1 MWNSEE
7 IRKKFIDFFIE
18 KGHLEIPGVPLTF
31 YDPTLLFVSAG
42 MVPFKPYI
50 LGEKTPPQKRV
61 VNCQKCFRTVDIE
74 KVGTNGRSL
83 TFFEMLGN
91 WSFGDYWK
99 EEAISF
105 ALELLVN
112 VFKIEKEKL
121 YITVFGGDKEIPED
135 KETIEIWKNFGID
148 ERKIFKLSRDN
159 NFWIAGNFGPC
170 GPCTEIYYDLGEEIG
185 CKKKECQP
193 GCDCD
198 RFLEIWNLVFME
210 YYLDEKG
217 NLSKLSQKNVDTGA
231 GLERLALV
239 LQNKKSVFETD
250 LFLSIIQE
258 LEKEGVKDIKSQR
271 IIADHLK
278 GAVFLISEGVFP
290 SNVDRGYVLRRILR
304 RSVKYLKMLG
314 LSKKSLISPI
324 KKIGKIYEN
333 IYPEI
338 KQKEEEIITVILKEA
353 EIFEKTLNKGLN
365 KFYSEI
371 ENLKKSNKKEISG
384 KVAFDLYQSYGFP
397 LELTEELAK
406 EEGFLVDK
414 EGFKLEF
421 EKHKEISRVGAE
433 KKFGGIGK
441 TPDYQAIKH
450 HTATHLLHAA
460 LRKILGEKVK
470 QMGSDITSER
480 LRFDFSFDRK
490 LTQEELIQI
499 ENLVNQKIKEDLEVK
514 KEEMSL
520 KEALKSGA
528 LAFFKEKYPE
538 RVTVYTIGDFSKEIC
553 AGPHVKRTSEL
564 GKFKILKEES
574 AGAGIRRIRA
584 KVE

>member
-1 MWNSEE
+1 MWTSFE
-7 IRKKFIDFFIE
+7 IRKKFIEFFIG
-18 KGHLEIPGVPLTF
+18 KDHVEIPGVPLTF

-50 LGEKTPPQKRV
+50 LGEKAPPHKRV

-74 KVGTNGRSL
+74 KVGQNSRSL

-91 WSFGDYWK
+91 WSFGDFWK
-99 EEAISF
+99 KEAISF
-105 ALELLVN
+105 AFELLVD
-112 VFKIEKEKL
+112 VFGIEKEKL
-121 YITVFGGDKEIPED
+121 FITVFEGDKEIPED
-135 KETIEIWKNFGID
+135 KETIEIWKELGID
-148 ERKIFKLSRDN
+148 ERKIFKLSREN

-170 GPCTEIYYDLGEEIG
+170 GPCTEIYYDLGEDVG
-185 CKKKECQP
+185 CKRKECQP

-217 NLSKLSQKNVDTGA
+217 NLTKLSRKTVDTGA

-239 LQNKKSVFETD
+239 LQGKKSVFETD
-250 LFLSIIQE
+250 LFLSIIEE
-258 LEKEGVKDIKSQR
+258 LKKEGITDEKAQK

-278 GAVFLISEGVFP
+278 GAAFLISEGVLP
-290 SNVDRGYVLRRILR
+290 SNVERGYVLRRILR
-304 RSVKYLKMLG
+304 RAVKYLKMSG
-314 LSKKSLISPI
+314 CSIKSLVSPL
-324 KKIGKIYEN
+324 KKIGEIYEN
-333 IYPEI
+333 VYPEV
-338 KQKEEEIITVILKEA
+338 KQKEEEIIEVVMKEA
-353 EIFEKTLNKGLN
+353 EIFEKTLEKGLR

-371 ENLKKSNKKEISG
+371 ENLKKSGEKEISG
-384 KVAFDLYQSYGFP
+384 KIAFDLYQSYGFP

-406 EEGFLVDK
+406 EEGFFVDK
-414 EGFKLEF
+414 KGFEIEF
-421 EKHKEISRVGAE
+421 EKHREISRIGAE

-441 TPDYQAIKH
+441 TPDYRAIKH

-460 LRKILGEKVK
+460 LRKILGNEVK

-480 LRFDFSFDRK
+480 LRFDFSFPRK
-490 LTQEELIQI
+490 LTKEELKQI
-499 ENLVNQKIKEDLEVK
+499 EDLVNQKIQEDLEVK

-520 KEALKSGA
+520 KEALESGA

-574 AGAGIRRIRA
+574 AGAGIRRIKA

>member
-1 MWNSEE
+1 MWSSAE

-18 KGHLEIPGVPLTF
+18 KGHFEIPGVPLTF

-50 LGEKTPPQKRV
+50 LGEKKPPYKRV

-74 KVGTNGRSL
+74 KVGENSRSL

-91 WSFGDYWK
+91 WSFGDFWK

-105 ALELLVN
+105 AFELLVD
-112 VFKIEKEKL
+112 VFQIEKEKL
-121 YITVFGGDKEIPED
+121 YFTVFEGDQDIPED
-135 KETIEIWKNFGID
+135 KETIEIWKKLGI
-148 ERKIFKLSRDN
+148 EEGKIFKLSREN

-185 CKKKECQP
+185 CKRKECQP

-210 YYLDEKG
+210 YYLDENGK
-217 NLSKLSQKNVDTGA
+217 LSRLSQKNVDTGA
-231 GLERLALV
+231 GLERLAVV
-239 LQNKKSVFETD
+239 LQGKKSVFETD
-250 LFLSIIQE
+250 LFLPIIKE
-258 LEKEGVKDIKSQR
+258 LEKEGVKDIKSQK

-278 GAVFLISEGVFP
+278 GAAFLISEGVLP
-290 SNVDRGYVLRRILR
+290 SNIERGYVLRRILR
-304 RSVKYLKMLG
+304 RAIKYLKMLG
-314 LSKKSLISPI
+314 LSTKSLISPL
-324 KKIGKIYEN
+324 KKVGEIYQN
-333 IYPEI
+333 VYPEI
-338 KQKEEEIITVILKEA
+338 KQKEEEIINVVVNEA
-353 EIFEKTLNKGLN
+353 ENFEKTLDKGLK
-365 KFYSEI
+365 KFYAEI
-371 ENLKKSNKKEISG
+371 EALKSSEKKEISG
-384 KVAFDLYQSYGFP
+384 KLAFDLYQSYGFP

-406 EEGFLVDK
+406 EVGFLVDK
-414 EGFKLEF
+414 KGFEIEF
-421 EKHKEISRVGAE
+421 EKHKEISRRGVE

-460 LRKILGEKVK
+460 LRKILGENVK

-490 LTQEELIQI
+490 LTKEELKQI
-499 ENLVNQKIKEDLEVK
+499 EDLVNQKIQEDLEVK

-520 KEALKSGA
+520 DEALKSGA

-538 RVTVYTIGDFSKEIC
+538 KVTVYTIGDFSKEIC

-574 AGAGIRRIRA
+574 AGAGIRRIKA

>member
-1 MWNSEE
+1 MWTSSE
-7 IRKKFIDFFIE
+7 IRKKFIEFFIK
-18 KGHLEIPGVPLTF
+18 KGHIEIPGVPLTF

-50 LGEKTPPQKRV
+50 LGEKTPPHKRV

-74 KVGTNGRSL
+74 KVGQNSRSL

-91 WSFGDYWK
+91 WSFGDFWK
-99 EEAISF
+99 KEAISF
-105 ALELLVN
+105 ALELLVD
-112 VFKIEKEKL
+112 VFGIEKEKL
-121 YITVFGGDKEIPED
+121 FITVFEGDKEISED
-135 KETIEIWKNFGID
+135 KETIEIWKELGID
-148 ERKIFKLSRDN
+148 ERKIFKLSKEN

-170 GPCTEIYYDLGEEIG
+170 GPCTEIYYDLGEEVG
-185 CKKKECQP
+185 CKRKECQP

-217 NLSKLSQKNVDTGA
+217 NLTKLSQKNVDTGA
-231 GLERLALV
+231 GLERLTLV
-239 LQNKKSVFETD
+239 LKGKKSVFETD
-250 LFLSIIQE
+250 LFLPIIEE
-258 LEKEGVKDIKSQR
+258 LKKERINDEKSQK

-278 GAVFLISEGVFP
+278 GAAFLISEGVLP
-290 SNVDRGYVLRRILR
+290 SNVERGYVLRRILR
-304 RSVKYLKMLG
+304 RAVKYLKMSG
-314 LSKKSLISPI
+314 CSINSLISPL
-324 KKIGKIYEN
+324 KKIGEIYEN

-338 KQKEEEIITVILKEA
+338 KQKEKEIIEVVLKEA
-353 EIFEKTLNKGLN
+353 EIFEKTIEKGLR

-371 ENLKKSNKKEISG
+371 ENLKKSGEKEISG
-384 KVAFDLYQSYGFP
+384 KIAFDLYQSYGFP
-397 LELTEELAK
+397 LELTEEMAK
-406 EEGFLVDK
+406 EEGFFVDK
-414 EGFKLEF
+414 KSFEIEF
-421 EKHKEISRVGAE
+421 EKHKEISRIGAE

-441 TPDYQAIKH
+441 APDYQAIKH

-460 LRKILGEKVK
+460 LRKILGNEVK

-480 LRFDFSFDRK
+480 LRFDFSFPRK
-490 LTQEELIQI
+490 LTKEELKQI
-499 ENLVNQKIKEDLEVK
+499 EDLVNQKIQEDLEVK

-520 KEALKSGA
+520 KEALESGA

-538 RVTVYTIGDFSKEIC
+538 KVTVYTIGDFSKEIC

-574 AGAGIRRIRA
+574 AGAGIRRIKA

>member
-1 MWNSEE
+1 MWNSFE
-7 IRKKFIDFFIE
+7 IRKKFIDFFIG
-18 KGHLEIPGVPLTF
+18 KDHIKIPGVPLTF
-31 YDPTLLFVSAG
+31 NDPTLLFVSAG
-42 MVPFKPYI
+42 MVPFKSYI
-50 LGEKTPPQKRV
+50 LGEKNPPHKRI
-61 VNCQKCFRTVDIE
+61 VNYQKCFRTVDIE
-74 KVGTNGRSL
+74 KVGQNSRSL

-91 WSFGDYWK
+91 WSFGDFWK
-99 EEAISF
+99 KEAISF
-105 ALELLVN
+105 ALELLVD
-112 VFKIEKEKL
+112 VFGIEKEKL
-121 YITVFGGDKEIPED
+121 FITVFEGDREIPQD
-135 KETIEIWKNFGID
+135 KETIEIWKKLGIE
-148 ERKIFKLSRDN
+148 ERKIFKLSKEN

-170 GPCTEIYYDLGEEIG
+170 GPCTEIYYDLGADVG
-185 CKKKECQP
+185 CKRKECQP

-217 NLSKLSQKNVDTGA
+217 KLTKLSQKNVDTGA

-239 LQNKKSVFETD
+239 LQRKKSVFETD
-250 LFLSIIQE
+250 LFFPIIQE
-258 LEKEGVKDIKSQR
+258 LKKEGLEDEKSQK

-278 GAVFLISEGVFP
+278 GAAFLISEGVFP
-290 SNVDRGYVLRRILR
+290 SNVERGYVLRRILR
-304 RSVKYLKMLG
+304 RAVKHLKMSG
-314 LSKKSLISPI
+314 LSKESLISPL
-324 KKIGKIYEN
+324 KKIGEIYEN
-333 IYPEI
+333 VYPEI
-338 KQKEEEIITVILKEA
+338 KQKEEEILSVILKEA
-353 EIFEKTLNKGLN
+353 ENFEKTLDKGLK

-371 ENLKKSNKKEISG
+371 EILKNSEKREISG

-406 EEGFLVDK
+406 EKGFSVDK
-414 EGFKLEF
+414 KAFEIEF
-421 EKHKEISRVGAE
+421 EKHKEVSRGGAE

-460 LRKILGEKVK
+460 LRKIFGEKVR

-490 LTQEELIQI
+490 ITKEELKQI
-499 ENLVNQKIKEDLEVK
+499 EDLINQKIQEDLEVK

-538 RVTVYTIGDFSKEIC
+538 RVTVYTIDNFSKEIC

-564 GKFKILKEES
+564 RKFKILKEES
-574 AGAGIRRIRA
+574 AGAGVRRIKA